1 MRRLIALTLT
11 AAALGTAAP
20 AAQPAHTQLIA
31 NLGLTEAEAAMLS
44 THQLVLLKH
53 IKESPRLSEGDKRRR
68 IKAILKRSSGRAQ
81 TSNGEIQHGVLQVDP
96 ERQGHRA
103 AIGNEKPRVVVH
115 QKRHR
120 RSPRARWR

>member
-31 NLGLTEAEAAMLS
+31 NLGLTEAEAAKLS

-53 IKESPRLSEGDKRRR
+53 IKELISVMASN
-68 IKAILKRSSGRAQ
+68 LKIS
-81 TSNGEIQHGVLQVDP
+81 V
-96 ERQGHRA
+96 
-103 AIGNEKPRVVVH
+103 
-115 QKRHR
+115 
-120 RSPRARWR
+120 